1 MHPTASHLVVN
12 RTPIVEIGR
21 VVFSSKFKEL
31 VFGKG
36 YLKGGQFDKKL
47 LCFKGCELSSKE
59 VAVVVV

>member
-12 RTPIVEIGR
+12 RNPMVKIGQ

-36 YLKGGQFDKKL
+36 YLKGGKFDQEL
-47 LCFKGCELSSKE
+47 LGFKGCELSSKE